1 MRCFAAEANG
11 NDLSRRGSSRT
22 IMRGSFRW
30 GRTFQ
35 VNLPLCF
42 QSPRACHSRDITAPP
57 YWKGTKKKSNFPR
70 VKDPAPSFWAAIL
83 LHSEENRIPACKAN
97 PPLIGRPWFHLC
109 LMQAT
114 PGLAQLCAA
123 GRRLLRRGPLVGVV
137 AKVLPTS
144 YRCST
149 QEQDLLHY
157 RIQEQHCI
165 FSSAIYR
172 YFTWELL
179 VCVQSPFILN

>member
-1 MRCFAAEANG
+1 MRSNFPGEPSPMFSEPQSLSFKRHNSTSILEGYKKKVKFSQGKGPCSFILSSYPFAF
-11 NDLSRRGSSRT
+11 RRKQNTCMQS
-22 IMRGSFRW
+22 
-30 GRTFQ
+30 
-35 VNLPLCF
+35 
-42 QSPRACHSRDITAPP
+42 QSPRNRTAMV
-57 YWKGTKKKSNFPR
+57 S
-70 VKDPAPSFWAAIL
+70 PAPAASNSRL
-83 LHSEENRIPACKAN
+83 STA
-97 PPLIGRPWFHLC
+97 LC
-109 LMQAT
+109 SRQET
-114 PGLAQLCAA
+114 PEK
-123 GRRLLRRGPLVGVV
+123 GPLVGVV

>member
-1 MRCFAAEANG
+1 MQCFAAEANG

-35 VNLPLCF
+35 VNLPLRF

-57 YWKGTKKKSNFPR
+57 YWKGTKKK
-70 VKDPAPSFWAAIL
+70 VKFSQGKGPCSFILSSYPFAFRRKQNTCMQSQSLPNRTAMVSPAPAASNSRL
-83 LHSEENRIPACKAN
+83 STA
-97 PPLIGRPWFHLC
+97 LC
-109 LMQAT
+109 SRQET
-114 PGLAQLCAA
+114 PEK
-123 GRRLLRRGPLVGVV
+123 GPLVGVV